1 MIARQPGLT
10 GKQAKKGTQ
19 EHQAAKME
27 KKVKNFAPLRL
38 CVKISLFSRFL
49 LVGFGIN

>member
-19 EHQAAKME
+19 EHQAAKMQR
-27 KKVKNFAPLRL
+27 KKSKKLCAIATLR
-38 CVKISLFSRFL
+38 
-49 LVGFGIN
+49 